1 MFRYASFCLATRII
15 MDSRIHKRLVSFVAQ
30 MQEGPLGR
38 IPLDRAIKANLDLF
52 LTLRESGATW
62 TQIANGLTSAGA
74 RRSDGRFISA
84 DHLRS
89 AVSRQLKQGVD
100 LTDNSIGQDSSM
112 RNIVEP
118 RTPIPVSKPSKP
130 SQSSPQAD
138 AKTEQAE
145 GASDGSNTDNTASI
159 QKKLDRIRK
168 FRNL

>member
-1 MFRYASFCLATRII
+1 
-15 MDSRIHKRLVSFVAQ
+15 MDSKIHKRLVTFVAQ
-30 MQEGPLGR
+30 MQKGPLGR

-62 TQIANGLTSAGA
+62 AQIASGLTSAGA

-89 AVSRQLKQGVD
+89 AVSRQLRRDIEQIENKIEG
-100 LTDNSIGQDSSM
+100 DSST
-112 RNIVEP
+112 RSRVEP
-118 RTPIPVSKPSKP
+118 RPPIRASKPSKAY
-130 SQSSPQAD
+130 QSSPQAD
-138 AKTEQAE
+138 AKTEQVE
-145 GASDGSNTDNTASI
+145 GASDGSKDDHTASI